1 MSTASIHPSA
11 AVISAVL
18 QHADVCEDLGAGRAL
33 YRLSPKRLRNRAVR
47 QSVGRE
53 AGQLASIA
61 VLYDEREGQIIRVL
75 DAPAAAPARAARP
88 KPFNENDE
96 RWWATRHAGVAA

>member
-1 MSTASIHPSA
+1 MSTAIHPSA

-33 YRLSPKRLRNRAVR
+33 YRLSPKRLRNRNVR
-47 QSVGRE
+47 RAAGRD
-53 AGQLASIA
+53 AGRLASVA

-75 DAPAAAPARAARP
+75 DAAPAPEPRARR
-88 KPFNENDE
+88 FNENDDTL
-96 RWWATRHAGVAA
+96 WAARGLAA

>member
-1 MSTASIHPSA
+1 MNAAIHPSA

-33 YRLSPKRLRNRAVR
+33 YRLSAKRVRNRAVR
-47 QSVGRE
+47 KAAGRE
-53 AGQLASIA
+53 AGRLASVA

-75 DAPAAAPARAARP
+75 DAAPPAEPARARR
-88 KPFNENDE
+88 FNENDE
-96 RWWATRHAGVAA
+96 LWWATRHSGVAA